1 MKQKVNY
8 PVQKTVE
15 LTNSDKTQK
24 RTFRL
29 FSDTDIGVD
38 LSKFRDSHKKSEPVV
53 DSCQDDDLA
62 TDEEVIEAGI
72 HMCFE
77 DLLVV
82 KDYLLHQNERS
93 LKTYRVWA
101 PRFYG

>member
-1 MKQKVNY
+1 MKQKVKY

-38 LSKFRDSHKKSEPVV
+38 LSKFSDSDSEPVV

-62 TDEEVIEAGI
+62 TDDEVIEAGI
-72 HMCFE
+72 QMCLQ

-82 KDYLLHQNERS
+82 KDYLLNQNERS
-93 LKTYRVWA
+93 LITYRVWA